1 MILVSVGPTAGAL
14 AAPTVARDLAAAG
27 HRVQVTLEP
36 GTEHFVGPGSFAP
49 FSEVVENPSGAPDAV
64 LCLPA
69 TAGTLA
75 RLARGLD
82 HPAAVARSGGAPL
95 FLAPYLDAA
104 TARNPAVRSNLE
116 ALRGEGAR
124 IILDEEGGAA
134 GVDEVVA

>member
-14 AAPTVARDLAAAG
+14 AAPPVARGLAAAG
-27 HRVQVTLEP
+27 HAVQVILEP
-36 GTEHFVGPGSFAP
+36 GTDHFVGPGSFLPA
-49 FSEVVENPSGAPDAV
+49 SEVVESNSTAPDAV

-82 HPAAVARSGGAPL
+82 HPAAVARSGGATL
-95 FLAPYLDAA
+95 FVAPDLDAA

-116 ALRGEGAR
+116 ALRGDGAKESSAR
-124 IILDEEGGAA
+124 GAVWP
-134 GVDEVVA
+134 GWMR